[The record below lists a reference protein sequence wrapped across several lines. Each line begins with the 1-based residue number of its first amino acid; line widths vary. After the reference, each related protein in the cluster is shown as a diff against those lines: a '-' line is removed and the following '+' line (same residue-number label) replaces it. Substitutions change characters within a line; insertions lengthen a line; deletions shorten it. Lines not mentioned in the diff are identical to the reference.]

1 MHYSGALRRC
11 VRRRAQDDHDAGH
24 IVGFVASGFIAVG
37 ADSSIRPE
45 LAKSIMAITAI
56 VRFLSKGTLTALA
69 PFNGTASIGYFYVVY
84 QVVPRWGLAPAAPR
98 CKVRSLSERRLWET
112 SQQVHQGYRRSESPD
127 SREQA

>member
-1 MHYSGALRRC
+1 MDNYGAQRRSGGGRG
-11 VRRRAQDDHDAGH
+11 QDDQDGGH
-24 IVGFVASGFIAVG
+24 IVVFVASGIITVG
-37 ADSSIRPE
+37 ADSRSRPE